1 MLTRKDVEFDLK
13 QAKDM
18 LDNRETPV
26 DELRFMVN
34 KLAYKL
40 KVATAE
46 PESRFTRFGLAK
58 ERFTARLFG
67 G

>member
-1 MLTRKDVEFDLK
+1 MLTRKDVEFDLQ
-13 QAKDM
+13 QAQAM
-18 LDNRETPV
+18 LANQYTPV

-46 PESRFTRFGLAK
+46 PE
-58 ERFTARLFG
+58 RLPPHVTFYQRYLGRVFG

>member
-46 PESRFTRFGLAK
+46 PEQSYFGAI
-58 ERFTARLFG
+58 FGRLFARG
-67 G
+67 